1 MAIVVWIGFQIRN
14 QHQEL
19 FSNHWGAQAQS
30 ERFPTTPSRPS
41 FEPNEGRSALS
52 RFHHPHGYYDAPFNL
67 ILSSENPETEIWYT
81 TDGSVPVPGDEF
93 NGPNGEI
100 YEQPIAISNNACVTA
115 VSVEPEK
122 EVSMPRTQTYLF
134 LSDIL
139 GQSPSSAE
147 EDGWPKRPAN
157 GKRMDYG
164 MDPRIVGQFSIK
176 EWKTAF
182 EQIPTISLVTE
193 QANLTSVEYGIYSNP
208 TGQGKGWE
216 RYTSVELLAN
226 QNEPGFQTGAG
237 LRIRGGF
244 TRNPYFPKHSFRLFF
259 RKKYGAGKL
268 KYPLFDSEG
277 ADRFDKVDLRTAQN
291 YSWAREGGHRIGSH
305 NTFVREV
312 FCRDT
317 QRDMGSPYTR
327 SRYYHLFL
335 NTQYWGIYMTEE
347 RPEANYGATYFPGKR
362 DDFDTLKCSNFLNN
376 YLLEATDGDTKAWR
390 DLWDRARDL
399 AENPTDETYAELAGN
414 SHHSP
419 LVEIDNLINYMLI
432 IFYSGNTDGP
442 LSAFLGNK
450 RSNNWFALRNR
461 NGDEGFRFFIHDAE
475 HTLGAPESADD
486 RTGPYHSRNQD
497 RFQYSNPQWI
507 HQDLMSHASYRK
519 RFSQLARIHLT
530 EGGALTTEKA
540 VKRFQNRANM
550 IDKAI
555 RAQSARWGDAARPR
569 SPYLVE
575 DWESRIQWVIDE
587 VLTGREKVLI
597 SQLRGCET
605 DIFVLGC
612 QGEAIV
618 GGRLALRRSFQKSS
632 KRRLVLI
639 QRRARTFSAP
649 DSDQNMPDCLQRAP
663 ITVLHPASTTPE
675 PMK

>member
-1 MAIVVWIGFQIRN
+1 MKLLFRILAVLALLLVIGIAIVVWIGFQIRN
-14 QHQEL
+14 QHQEH
-19 FSNHWGAQAQS
+19 FSNHWGGQTQNDP
-30 ERFPTTPSRPS
+30 FPATPTRPS
-41 FEPNEGRSALS
+41 FEPREDRSAQPGFDHS
-52 RFHHPHGYYDAPFNL
+52 HGYYDTPFEL
-67 ILSSENPETEIWYT
+67 ALSSGNPQTEIWYT
-81 TDGSVPVPGDEF
+81 TDGTVPIPGNEF

-100 YEQPIAISNNACVTA
+100 YHQPIAISHNACVTA

-122 EVSMPRTQTYLF
+122 GVSVPLTQTYLF
-134 LSDIL
+134 LRDIL
-139 GQSPSSAE
+139 NQSPSSAE
-147 EDGWPKRPAN
+147 GEGWPRRPAN

-164 MDPRIVGQFSIK
+164 MDSRIVEQFSVE
-176 EWKTAF
+176 EWKETF

-193 QANLTSVEYGIYSNP
+193 QANLSNSKYGIYSNP

-216 RYTSVELLAN
+216 RYTSVELLAT
-226 QNEPGFQTGAG
+226 QDEPGFQTGAG

-244 TRNPYFPKHSFRLFF
+244 TRNPYFTKHSFRLFF

-268 KYPLFDSEG
+268 KYSLFDSEG

-291 YSWAREGGHRIGSH
+291 YSWARERGHRVGSH

-335 NTQYWGIYMTEE
+335 NKQYWGLYMTEE

-390 DLWDRARDL
+390 ILWDRAREL
-399 AENPTDETYAELAGN
+399 AKNPTDETYAELAGN
-414 SHHSP
+414 NGHSS

-475 HTLGAPESADD
+475 HTLGAPESAND
-486 RTGPYHSRNQD
+486 RTGPYLSSNQD

-507 HQDLMSHASYRK
+507 HQDLMNHSAYRK
-519 RFSQLARIHLT
+519 RFTELARIHLT
-530 EGGALTTEKA
+530 GEGALTTEKA
-540 VKRFQNRANM
+540 VKRFRNRANM
-550 IDKAI
+550 INKAI
-555 RAQSARWGDAARPR
+555 RAQSARWGDAERPR

-587 VLTGREKVLI
+587 VLTGREAELI
-597 SQLRGCET
+597 SQLREDG
-605 DIFVLGC
+605 LY
-612 QGEAIV
+612 
-618 GGRLALRRSFQKSS
+618 
-632 KRRLVLI
+632 
-639 QRRARTFSAP
+639 
-649 DSDQNMPDCLQRAP
+649 
-663 ITVLHPASTTPE
+663 
-675 PMK
+675 